1 MLEFDMRVSR
11 SAQPIL
17 MDALLLIALSCQGQ
31 ERFSSTTTAVHS
43 GFGIYE
49 LKGGS
54 SMSFVLK
61 TTAFS
66 GGGEIPSRYTC
77 VGVNLSPALT
87 WSGVPG
93 EAHAL
98 ALIVD
103 DPDAPMGTWTHW
115 LIWNIPAQATSLPEG
130 VPAAEVLDNGARQ
143 GRNDFNRI
151 GYGGPCPPPGKA
163 HRYFFKLY
171 ALDKRLEV
179 KSGATWREL
188 EAAITSHV
196 LSKTELMGTFRR

>member
-1 MLEFDMRVSR
+1 
-11 SAQPIL
+11 
-17 MDALLLIALSCQGQ
+17 
-31 ERFSSTTTAVHS
+31 
-43 GFGIYE
+43 
-49 LKGGS
+49 
-54 SMSFVLK
+54 MSFVLK

-66 GGGEIPSRYTC
+66 GGGEIPSRFTC
-77 VGVNLSPALT
+77 AGVNLSPALT
-87 WSGVPG
+87 WSGVPA

-103 DPDAPMGTWTHW
+103 DPDAPMGNWTHW

-143 GRNDFNRI
+143 GRNDFGKI
-151 GYGGPCPPPGKA
+151 GYGGPCPPPGRA

-179 KSGATWREL
+179 KAGATRREL

-196 LSKTELMGTFRR
+196 LSRTELIGTFRR

>member
-1 MLEFDMRVSR
+1 MG
-11 SAQPIL
+11 
-17 MDALLLIALSCQGQ
+17 ALLLIALGCHGQ
-31 ERFSSTTTAVHS
+31 QRFSKTTSAVHS
-43 GFGIYE
+43 GFGVNE

-54 SMSFVLK
+54 PMSFALK

-77 VGVNLSPALT
+77 AGVNLSPALT
-87 WSGVPG
+87 WSGAPA
-93 EAHAL
+93 EAQAL

-130 VPAAEVLDNGARQ
+130 VPAVEVLDNGARQ
-143 GRNDFNRI
+143 GKNDFGNI
-151 GYGGPCPPPGKA
+151 GYGGPAPPKGKA

-171 ALDKRLEV
+171 ALDAVLDLKPGLTKKDLESAME
-179 KSGATWREL
+179 KHILAR
-188 EAAITSHV
+188 A
-196 LSKTELMGTFRR
+196 ELMGTYQRK